1 MRRTNYQRTIER
13 EVGISGLGLFHGQAV
28 EAVFRPAEPY
38 TGARFVR
45 TDLPG
50 EPSVPVSPDTLT
62 ERYRTTAV
70 SHNGAEV
77 AFVEH
82 ALAALSALGIDNV
95 EIRLSGDELPVLDG
109 SAKPYCDLLLDAG
122 VRELAEPGNHFVV
135 REPFAITDGNA
146 SIVALPNEGGFA
158 VSYTLDYEG
167 QYVGTQSLTLALTQ
181 EEFIEQIAPARTFCL
196 EPEIQHFLDIGL
208 GKGATA
214 DNVVIVPIDGNIRT
228 PLRFPDEPVRHK
240 ILDLIGDLYMAN
252 VSFHA
257 RIVAVKSGHASNA
270 KFVRKTVDVIREHR
284 LRGIALSEPLLD
296 IRGIQKSLPHRYP
309 FLLVDRVIAIEEDR
323 RIVGLK
329 NVTFNE
335 PFFQGHWPDQPV
347 MPGVL
352 LIEAL
357 AQIAGVLLLRRIEY
371 SGKLTL
377 LVAMDHVKLRK
388 AVVPGDQVRLEAE
401 IERATGSR
409 AKVNA
414 KASVDGKP
422 VASALL
428 KFMLADTEPA

>member
-1 MRRTNYQRTIER
+1 TDCVHKCLSEERQREGT
-13 EVGISGLGLFHGQAV
+13 GPS
-28 EAVFRPAEPY
+28 PA
-38 TGARFVR
+38 ASRAC
-45 TDLPG
+45 DLTRDIAAIKKGGPIRG
-50 EPSVPVSPDTLT
+50 GSLDSAIALT
-62 ERYRTTAV
+62 ET
-70 SHNGAEV
+70 G
-77 AFVEH
+77 
-82 ALAALSALGIDNV
+82 
-95 EIRLSGDELPVLDG
+95 
-109 SAKPYCDLLLDAG
+109 LLH
-122 VRELAEPGNHFVV
+122 E
-135 REPFAITDGNA
+135 
-146 SIVALPNEGGFA
+146 
-158 VSYTLDYEG
+158 
-167 QYVGTQSLTLALTQ
+167 
-181 EEFIEQIAPARTFCL
+181 
-196 EPEIQHFLDIGL
+196 
-208 GKGATA
+208 
-214 DNVVIVPIDGNIRT
+214 T

>member
-1 MRRTNYQRTIER
+1 MKKHQRTIQKQ
-13 EVGISGLGLFHGQAV
+13 VALDGYGLFSGEAV
-28 EAVFRPAEPY
+28 EVVLCPAEPY

-50 EPSVPVSPDTLT
+50 EPSVAVSPETLS
-62 ERYRTTAV
+62 ERYRTTALRQ
-70 SHNGAEV
+70 NGVEI

-82 ALAALSALGIDNV
+82 VLAALAGLGIDNI
-95 EIRLSGDELPVLDG
+95 EMRLNGDELPVIDG
-109 SAKPYCDLLLDAG
+109 SARVYCERLLEAG
-122 VRELAEPGNHFVV
+122 LRDLAEPKNHFVV

-167 QYVGTQSLTLALTQ
+167 KFVGTQSLTLPLTQ
-181 EEFIEQIAPARTFCL
+181 DEFVEQIAPARTYCL
-196 EPEIQHFLDIGL
+196 EPEIAKFQAMGL
-208 GKGATA
+208 GKGATPE
-214 DNVVIVPIDGNIRT
+214 NVIVVPVDGRIQT

-240 ILDLIGDLYMAN
+240 ILDRIGDLYVAN
-252 VSFHA
+252 VSFDA

-270 KFVRKTVDVIREHR
+270 KFVKKIVEVIREHR

-296 IRGIQKSLPHRYP
+296 IRGIQKALPHRYP
-309 FLLVDRVIAIEEDR
+309 FLLVDRIVAIEEDR
-323 RIVGLK
+323 RIVGIK

-377 LVAMDHVKLRK
+377 LVALEKTKLRR

-401 IERATGSR
+401 IERATGTR
-409 AKVNA
+409 AKVAA
-414 KASVDGKP
+414 KATVDGKL
-422 VASALL
+422 VASSIL
-428 KFMLADTEPA
+428 KFMLAGVEPA

>member
-1 MRRTNYQRTIER
+1 MKKYQRTINK
-13 EVGISGLGLFHGQAV
+13 EVAVTGRGLFHGQPV
-28 EAVFRPAEPY
+28 EVVFRPAEPY

-45 TDLPG
+45 TDLEG
-50 EPSVPVSPDTLT
+50 EPIVAVSPETLT
-62 ERYRTTAV
+62 ERYRTTALRQ
-70 SHNGAEV
+70 NGVEV

-82 ALAALSALGIDNV
+82 ALAALAGLGIDNI
-95 EIRLSGDELPVLDG
+95 EMRLNGDELPVADG
-109 SAKPYCDLLLDAG
+109 SARVYCERLLEAGLRDLT
-122 VRELAEPGNHFVV
+122 EPKNHFVV

-167 QYVGTQSLTLALTQ
+167 KFVGTQSLTLALN
-181 EEFIEQIAPARTFCL
+181 ENEFVEQIAPARTYCL
-196 EPEIQHFLDIGL
+196 EPEIERFRAMGL

-214 DNVVIVPIDGNIRT
+214 DNVVVVPEDGRIQT

-240 ILDLIGDLYMAN
+240 ILDLLGDLYVAN
-252 VSFHA
+252 VSFDA

-270 KFVRKTVDVIREHR
+270 KFVKRTVDVIREHR

-296 IRGIQKSLPHRYP
+296 IRGIQKALPHRFP
-309 FLLVDRVIAIEEDR
+309 FLLVDRIITIEDDT
-323 RIVGLK
+323 RIVGIK

-377 LVAMDHVKLRK
+377 LVALENTKLRK

-401 IERATGSR
+401 IQRATGTR
-409 AKVNA
+409 AKVIG
-414 KASVDGKP
+414 KATVDGKV
-422 VASALL
+422 VASSIL
-428 KFMLADTEPA
+428 KFMLADIEPA